1 MNILFKKENLKKTI
15 LTLGY
20 LVLGVLFCLMPKR
33 MYNFVEFLLCYLLL
47 AAGIIC
53 IVIYSLMPSDDK
65 EFKLLVFGV
74 LATAFGFCMILWHKF
89 FGVFLSAII
98 CYSGV
103 CSIVSS
109 LKQKRAKER
118 GWVTEFV
125 IGIIV
130 TVLSITTAI
139 FSGTNVSKNIL
150 SIFVGVMLLLNA
162 GFGISG
168 MVVLLKNK
176 KKIPAE
182 NVKETTKNNEV
193 KTETAE
199 VSLDAKVADE
209 TAEGLQ
215 DVKKDS

>member
-15 LTLGY
+15 LTFCY
-20 LVLGVLFCLMPKR
+20 LVLGVFFCLMPKR
-33 MYNFVEFLLCYLLL
+33 MYNFVEFVLCYLLL

-53 IVIYSLMPSDDK
+53 IIIYSLMPSDDK
-65 EFKLLVFGV
+65 EFKLLIFGV
-74 LATAFGFCMILWHKF
+74 LSTAFGFCMILWHKF

-103 CSIVSS
+103 CSIVSA

-150 SIFVGVMLLLNA
+150 SIFVGVILLLNA

-168 MVVLLKNK
+168 MVVLIKSEKKNL
-176 KKIPAE
+176 AE
-182 NVKETTKNNEV
+182 NVKENTSNEV
-193 KTETAE
+193 KTETTDSLSETNVASEAAE
-199 VSLDAKVADE
+199 VLSDAKE
-209 TAEGLQ
+209 
-215 DVKKDS
+215 DS